1 MTSEYERQ
9 RAQRLM
15 KNHEHMVGLGLVDLA
30 SSLEPAPKV
39 EERVKKI
46 KKAPAPLIKE
56 RPRRNVPVVSFKP
69 VPRVPKPKPAELT
82 DLERALIESTRR
94 RSNRLGARPAINFAE
109 FPAENEPS
117 SDGEEDEEDDDGNG
131 DDKQQV

>member
-1 MTSEYERQ
+1 MASDYERQ

-30 SSLEPAPKV
+30 LSLESAPKP
-39 EERVKKI
+39 EERAKKP
-46 KKAPAPLIKE
+46 KKAPASPPAVRE
-56 RPRRNVPVVSFKP
+56 RPRRNVPAVSFKP
-69 VPRVPKPKPAELT
+69 IPRVPKPKPAELT

-94 RSNRLGARPAINFAE
+94 RSHRLGARPAINFAE

-117 SDGEEDEEDDDGNG
+117 SSGEEEDEDDE
-131 DDKQQV
+131 QEQEPV